1 MNARAWIGAFVVALG
16 LHAGLAIALLAVDAR
31 ATAPASLHDDGGI
44 DIGLGSVE
52 IAAANA
58 SAPEATPAVAPPPRV
73 QSRVADPAPVAPEIS
88 AVTPSEPPAPDA
100 VVVASAPEP
109 VPAPPA
115 STPAPT
121 ATTVAAT
128 ASTTAVTSTGD
139 TSGDAGTTAGV
150 TGAAQRGGQASYFG
164 KLKAWLNQHKKY
176 PVAAKKEKQ
185 QGTVTVTFTI
195 DRNGRLLASRV
206 EKSSGNG
213 VLDNAALEL
222 LRRASPMPRIPDTMP
237 QAQLVVTLP
246 VEYSLITR

>member
-1 MNARAWIGAFVVALG
+1 MNTRAWIGAFMVALG
-16 LHAGLAIALLAVDAR
+16 LHVGLAIALLAVDAR
-31 ATAPASLHDDGGI
+31 ATVPASLHDDGGI

-52 IAAANA
+52 IAAAQTP
-58 SAPEATPAVAPPPRV
+58 STEATPAAEPPPPASPR
-73 QSRVADPAPVAPEIS
+73 AAAPAPVTPVIN
-88 AVTPSEPPAPDA
+88 AVATAEPPAPDA

-109 VPAPPA
+109 ASPTSAPA
-115 STPAPT
+115 
-121 ATTVAAT
+121 ATTVTAT
-128 ASTTAVTSTGD
+128 ASTTTVASAGHTGGD
-139 TSGDAGTTAGV
+139 TGATTGV
-150 TGAAQRGGQASYFG
+150 AGAAQRGGEASYFG

-206 EKSSGNG
+206 EKSSGNT

-222 LRRASPMPRIPDTMP
+222 LRKASPLPRMPETMP

>member
-1 MNARAWIGAFVVALG
+1 MNARAWIAAFAVALG
-16 LHAGLAIALLAVDAR
+16 LHVGLAIALLAVDAR
-31 ATAPASLHDDGGI
+31 ATVRASLHDDGGI
-44 DIGLGSVE
+44 DIGLGSAG

-58 SAPEATPAVAPPPRV
+58 PATEAAPAAAPPPP
-73 QSRVADPAPVAPEIS
+73 SRPPAADPAPAAPAIS
-88 AVTPSEPPAPDA
+88 AVATGEPPAPDA
-100 VVVASAPEP
+100 VVVASADESATPTP
-109 VPAPPA
+109 
-115 STPAPT
+115 TPAPT
-121 ATTVAAT
+121 ATTEIIT
-128 ASTTAVTSTGD
+128 ASATTVASAGNSGGNTGN
-139 TSGDAGTTAGV
+139 TASM

-206 EKSSGNG
+206 EKSSGNS

-222 LRRASPMPRIPDTMP
+222 LRKASPMPRIPDTMP